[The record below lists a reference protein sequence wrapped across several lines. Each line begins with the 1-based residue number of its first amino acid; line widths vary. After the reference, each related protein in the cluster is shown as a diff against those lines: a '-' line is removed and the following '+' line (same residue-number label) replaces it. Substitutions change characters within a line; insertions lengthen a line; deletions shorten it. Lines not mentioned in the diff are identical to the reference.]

1 MTAVGSRVIDGEP
14 LLGLLDPRTLP
25 SLTRLVAAVLAVWPD
40 HAKFLRTSFSVR
52 DAAML
57 SYGEDVA
64 GMIER
69 LCGGQMDA
77 LCKSY
82 RWMCEMVREEDL
94 YFRRYG
100 RYRLST
106 FAEACREV
114 YFNDAVIDKYMK
126 GLLLSQVMWSNHGMV
141 QKFFIE
147 KFLQRAAPG
156 GRLLEV
162 GPGHGL
168 LLALAAKYAGC
179 VELIGW
185 DISTVS
191 LELTA
196 ACLQRL
202 EVATPTRLERQ
213 DVLAGTD
220 CLAQFDSVVFSEVCE
235 HLEEPSAAL
244 VVLRRVL
251 APGGRIFVNMPVNA
265 PALDHIYLLT
275 RPEDVVEM
283 VRDTGFD
290 IEDVCFAPASGYA
303 EADARRRKISISV
316 GVIART
322 G

>member
-1 MTAVGSRVIDGEP
+1 MTAIGSRMIDDKP
-14 LLGLLDPRTLP
+14 LLGLLDPRALP
-25 SLTRLVAAVLAVWPD
+25 SLTRLVAAVLAMWPD

-57 SYGEDVA
+57 SHGEDVS

-69 LCGGQMDA
+69 LGGGQINA
-77 LCKSY
+77 LCEGY
-82 RWMCEMVREEDL
+82 RWMCDMVRDEDL

-106 FAEACREV
+106 FAEACQEV

-147 KFLQRAAPG
+147 KFLRQAAPG

-168 LLALAAKYAGC
+168 LLALAAKHAGC
-179 VELIGW
+179 VELCGW
-185 DISTVS
+185 DISTIS
-191 LELTA
+191 LEHTA

-213 DVLAGTD
+213 DVLAGAD
-220 CLAQFDSVVFSEVCE
+220 CFTRFDSVVFSEVCE

-244 VVLRRVL
+244 VTLRRVM
-251 APGGRIFVNMPVNA
+251 APRGRIFVNMPVNA
-265 PALDHIYLLT
+265 PAVDHIYLLT
-275 RPEDVVEM
+275 RPEDVVDM

-303 EADARRRKISISV
+303 EADARRRKIPISV
-316 GVIART
+316 GVIGRT
-322 G
+322 R